1 MSNTMNVGSVRLFD
15 TLCRD
20 KSQAMQVLE
29 GAAEVFGAWRELEG
43 INFET
48 RPSDYYDAYAR
59 MVDECADVVQEICNL
74 VAAYDEKGFVGSDF
88 AYSMELCEQRNRDRG
103 RITGEDE

>member
-1 MSNTMNVGSVRLFD
+1 MSNTVNVGSVRLFD

-29 GAAEVFGAWRELEG
+29 GAAEVFGAWQELEG

-74 VAAYDEKGFVGSDF
+74 VAAYEVNGCLDF
-88 AYSMELCEQRNRDRG
+88 ALAMKRCEWRNLARG

>member
-29 GAAEVFGAWRELEG
+29 G

-48 RPSDYYDAYAR
+48 RPSDYYKAYAQ
-59 MVDECADVVQEICNL
+59 MVDECADVVQTRPMCGAEVL
-74 VAAYDEKGFVGSDF
+74 DEDG
-88 AYSMELCEQRNRDRG
+88 AN
-103 RITGEDE
+103 